1 MSNSLI
7 ETLVRPEIRALNAYH
22 VPPATGMVKLDA
34 MENPYAWGAELKTA
48 WLARLQEVDVN
59 RYPDPQG
66 TVVKQGLRAAMDIA
80 PEFDLLLGN
89 GSDEIIQI
97 IIMALARSG
106 AVVLA
111 AEPAF
116 VMYKMIALFA
126 GVKYVGVPL
135 RAEDFSL
142 DGPAMLAAIAAEKP
156 AVVFLAEPNNPTG
169 NKYDRKVVEA
179 IIAATPG
186 LVVMDE
192 AYLPFTDGDSLDLLR
207 HDNVVVMRTVSKL
220 GLAGL
225 RLGLLI
231 GAPAWLHEFDK
242 LRLPYN
248 ISVLTQA
255 SAAFALEHYG
265 YFLEQAGRIRA
276 DRAGLMQAL
285 AALPGWTVFPSEA
298 NFILTRLPA
307 GQARL
312 VFEAL
317 KQEGVLIKCLDGA
330 HPLLQDC
337 LRITVGAPEENA
349 RLLAAL
355 RDILNLDL

>member
-1 MSNSLI
+1 MKTLI

-22 VPPATGMVKLDA
+22 VPPAAGMVKLDA
-34 MENPYAWGAELKTA
+34 MENPYTWDAALKAA
-48 WLARLQEVDVN
+48 WLERLRAVDVN

-66 TVVKQGLRAAMDIA
+66 TAVKAGLRQAMGIAA
-80 PEFDLLLGN
+80 EYDLLLGN
-89 GSDEIIQI
+89 GSDEIIQLI
-97 IIMALARSG
+97 VMALARPG

-116 VMYKMIALFA
+116 VMYRMIALFA

-135 RAEDFSL
+135 KADFSL
-142 DGPAMLAAIAAEKP
+142 DGPAMLAAIAAEQP
-156 AVVFLAEPNNPTG
+156 AVIFLAEPNNPTG
-169 NKYDRKVVEA
+169 NKYDRAVVEA
-179 IIAATPG
+179 IVAATPG

-255 SAAFALEHYG
+255 SAAFALEHYSH
-265 YFLEQAGRIRA
+265 FLEQAGRIRT

-285 AALPGWTVFPSEA
+285 AQLPGWTVFPSEA
-298 NFILTRLPA
+298 NFVLARLPA
-307 GQARL
+307 GQARP

-317 KQEGVLIKCLDGA
+317 KRAGVLIKCLDGS

-337 LRITVGAPEENA
+337 LRLTVGTPAENA
-349 RLLAAL
+349 TLLAAL
-355 RDILNLDL
+355 RDISRH

>member
-1 MSNSLI
+1 MNNSRI
-7 ETLVRPEIRALNAYH
+7 EKLVRPEIRALNAYH

-34 MENPYAWGAELKTA
+34 MENPYVWDDAMKAA
-48 WLARLQEVDVN
+48 WLERLRQVDVN

-66 TVVKQGLRAAMDIA
+66 TAVKVGLRAAMGVV
-80 PEFDLLLGN
+80 PEYELLLGN

-97 IIMALARSG
+97 IMMALAKPG

-116 VMYKMIALFA
+116 VMYRMIALFV
-126 GVKYVGVPL
+126 GLKYVGVPL
-135 RAEDFSL
+135 RADFSL
-142 DGPAMLAAIAAEKP
+142 DGPAMLAAIGKEQP

-169 NKYDRKVVEA
+169 NKYDRAVVDA

-186 LVVMDE
+186 LVVLDE
-192 AYLPFTDGDSLDLLR
+192 AYLPFTDGDALDLLH

-231 GAPAWLHEFDK
+231 GAPDWLHEFDK
-242 LRLPYN
+242 VRMPYN
-248 ISVLTQA
+248 IGVLAQA
-255 SAAFALEHYG
+255 SAAFALEHYA
-265 YFLEQAGRIRA
+265 YFHAQAQRIRL
-276 DRAGLMQAL
+276 DRGTLFAELQR
-285 AALPGWTVFPSEA
+285 LPGWQVFPSEA
-298 NFILTRLPA
+298 NFILARLPA
-307 GQARL
+307 GRARP

-317 KQEGVLIKCLDGA
+317 KTENILIKCLDGS

-337 LRITVGAPEENA
+337 LRLTVGTPGENA
-349 RLLAAL
+349 VLLAAL
-355 RDILNLDL
+355 QRLTVA

>member
-1 MSNSLI
+1 MSNPFI
-7 ETLVRPEIRALNAYH
+7 EKLVRPEIRALSAYH
-22 VPPATGMVKLDA
+22 VPPATGMIKLDA
-34 MENPYAWGAELKTA
+34 MENPYVWDEAMKAA
-48 WLARLQEVDVN
+48 WLERLQQIDVN

-66 TVVKQGLRAAMDIA
+66 AAVKAGLREAMGIA
-80 PEFDLLLGN
+80 PKHDLLLGN
-89 GSDEIIQI
+89 GSDEILQI
-97 IIMALARSG
+97 IIMALARPG

-116 VMYKMIALFA
+116 VMYKMISLFA
-126 GVKYVGVPL
+126 GLKYVGVPL
-135 RAEDFSL
+135 RADFSL
-142 DGPAMLAAIAAEKP
+142 DEGAMLAAIAKEQP
-156 AVVFLAEPNNPTG
+156 AVIFLAEPNNPTG
-169 NKYDRKVVEA
+169 NKYDRAAVEA

-186 LVVMDE
+186 LVVLDE
-192 AYLPFTDGDSLDLLR
+192 AYLPFTDGDALGLLR

-265 YFLEQAGRIRA
+265 YFREQARRIRH
-276 DRAGLMQAL
+276 DRRTLFAELQK
-285 AALPGWTVFPSEA
+285 LPGWQVFPSEA
-298 NFILTRLPA
+298 NFILVRLPV
-307 GQARL
+307 GRARP

-317 KQEGVLIKCLDGA
+317 KTKNILIKCLDGA

-337 LRITVGAPEENA
+337 LRLTVGTPDENA
-349 RLLAAL
+349 ALVAAL
-355 RDILNLDL
+355 QAVTAVA

>member
-1 MSNSLI
+1 MKTLI

-34 MENPYAWGAELKTA
+34 MENPYTWGPELKAA
-48 WLARLQEVDVN
+48 WLARLQDVDVN

-66 TVVKQGLRAAMDIA
+66 TVVKQGLRTAMGIA
-80 PEFDLLLGN
+80 PEYELLLGN
-89 GSDEIIQI
+89 GSDEIIQL
-97 IIMALARSG
+97 IIMALAQPG

-135 RAEDFSL
+135 REDFSL

-156 AVVFLAEPNNPTG
+156 AIIFLAEPNNPTG
-169 NKYDRKVVEA
+169 NKYDRTVVEA

-265 YFLEQAGRIRA
+265 HFLEQAARIRA
-276 DRAGLMQAL
+276 DRAGLLQAL
-285 AALPGWTVFPSEA
+285 AQLPGWTVFPSEA

-307 GQARL
+307 GQARP

-317 KQEGVLIKCLDGA
+317 KQRAVLIKCLDGA

-337 LRITVGAPEENA
+337 LRITVGAPEEN
-349 RLLAAL
+349 RQLLAAL
-355 RDILNLDL
+355 QKVI